1 MLYSGAAELPFGPA
15 IPTACIVERSLGDRR
30 LRTHVLAG
38 LDRLLPLVINVE
50 RLDHEVLLRAFPQ
63 DRPLRD
69 GVFSY
74 DPKQYDNLPMSTRQF
89 ITDHCENCRDDY
101 HCGIHK
107 KNEFYCNTSGSIPG
121 LRDSTTMINL
131 SGQTAAAAAA
141 ALQASEQPPR
151 PSCPPQQVTNA
162 GETDMYACNALCC
175 PQRVTH

>member
-50 RLDHEVLLRAFPQ
+50 RLDHDVLLRAFPQ
-63 DRPLRD
+63 GRPLRD

-74 DPKQYDNLPMSTRQF
+74 DPKQYDNLPISTRQF
-89 ITDHCENCRDDY
+89 ISDHCDNCGEDY
-101 HCGIHK
+101 RGIHN

-121 LRDSTTMINL
+121 PRDSTTMINL

-141 ALQASEQPPR
+141 ALQTSEQPPS
-151 PSCPPQQVTNA
+151 PSCPPQQVTNS
-162 GETDMYACNALCC
+162 GKTDMYVCNALCFS
-175 PQRVTH
+175 QRVTH